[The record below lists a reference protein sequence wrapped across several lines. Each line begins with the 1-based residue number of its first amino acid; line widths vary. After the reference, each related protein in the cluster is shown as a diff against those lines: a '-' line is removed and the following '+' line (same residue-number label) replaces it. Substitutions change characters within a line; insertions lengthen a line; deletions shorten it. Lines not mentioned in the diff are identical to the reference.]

1 MTLSDQYFVIGGV
14 AAWGVA
20 MSAIGVLW
28 QRNIKLEGV
37 VAKLQAQLA
46 PGLAAQELL
55 QSCPAK
61 ACPYSSNHA
70 DAPRPITSR
79 IMPRPHP
86 PNHLDPQPS

>member
-37 VAKLQAQLA
+37 VARLQSQLVA
-46 PGLAAQELL
+46 GMAAQEMLR
-55 QSCPAK
+55 SCPAPD
-61 ACPYSSNHA
+61 CPFAEHTSLDAAPSS
-70 DAPRPITSR
+70 ITSR
-79 IMPRPHP
+79 VFPRLPTT
-86 PNHLDPQPS
+86 S

>member
-55 QSCPAK
+55 QSCPAL
-61 ACPYSSNHA
+61 ACPYSSHRD
-70 DAPRPITSR
+70 DA
-79 IMPRPHP
+79 PRPHP

>member
-1 MTLSDQYFVIGGV
+1 MTLNDQYFVIGGV

-55 QSCPAK
+55 HSCPAPD
-61 ACPYSSNHA
+61 CPYAEHTGLDASPRACLHESNLRHE
-70 DAPRPITSR
+70 
-79 IMPRPHP
+79 
-86 PNHLDPQPS
+86 PSIHYS